1 VVQAASAFST
11 SAIFAKS
18 TGAIADALD
27 VQLQFLGTD
36 KSGRASIAIQRD
48 GHAT

>member
-1 VVQAASAFST
+1 VVEAASAFST

-18 TGAIADALD
+18 TGVIADALD
-27 VQLQFLGTD
+27 AQLQFLGTD